1 MSMRTKIGFLAL
13 LVGAVGV
20 VGCGDVSYF
29 DVTVTVNTGMNI
41 SESDLTAVNTCQVHT
56 SGAASD
62 IFTMDNCAQG
72 MIYTSF
78 LIGEFQYGTSSGSGT
93 VNFDVILKDGSG
105 KTLAE
110 GSNGGSIV
118 SGKHAALTVAV
129 DPKVPSVWN

>member
-1 MSMRTKIGFLAL
+1 MRTKIGFLAL
-13 LVGAVGV
+13 LVGAVGA

-29 DVTVTVNTGMNI
+29 DVTVNVNTGMNI
-41 SESDLTAVNTCQVHT
+41 SESDLTAINTCEVHT

-62 IFTMDNCAQG
+62 VFTMDNCAQG

-78 LIGEFQYGTSSGSGT
+78 LIGKFQYGVSSDSGT
-93 VNFDVILKDGSG
+93 VNFDISLKDGSG

-110 GSNGGSIV
+110 GTNGGPIV
-118 SGKHAALTVAV
+118 SGKHTALTVGV